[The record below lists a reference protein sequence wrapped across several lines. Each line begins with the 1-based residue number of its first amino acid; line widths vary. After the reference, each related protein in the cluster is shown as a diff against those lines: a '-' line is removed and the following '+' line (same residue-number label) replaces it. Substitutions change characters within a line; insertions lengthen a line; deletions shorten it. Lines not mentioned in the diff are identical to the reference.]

1 MIVDERAHSK
11 SEGKYITYGVK
22 EYKDVLSWV
31 NYVSNNYQE
40 KEIYLYGLSMGAT
53 SICLASQ
60 YLDNSKVKAMVIDSA
75 FVNITELVDNIV
87 ARGNIPKPLF
97 IGGVRF
103 LAKHLAGID
112 FNSFDTREA
121 LKQTKIPAL
130 FVQGT
135 NDIVVSKQFLMDN
148 YNNCASSKDILEVEG
163 VGHTLAIPLGGEE
176 ATDKLFN
183 FLRRSENE

>member
-1 MIVDERAHSK
+1 M
-11 SEGKYITYGVK
+11 
-22 EYKDVLSWV
+22 
-31 NYVSNNYQE
+31 
-40 KEIYLYGLSMGAT
+40 
-53 SICLASQ
+53 
-60 YLDNSKVKAMVIDSA
+60 
-75 FVNITELVDNIV
+75 
-87 ARGNIPKPLF
+87 
-97 IGGVRF
+97 RF

-112 FNSFDTREA
+112 FNSFDTRGA